1 MTWEIV
7 FVLVL
12 TICAVVLLVTEKFS
26 TDVVAVLV
34 MVVLLVSGILTPAEG
49 FNGFANPATITVGA
63 MFVLSAGLFRAGA
76 VNFLGRALRRLARRS
91 STLMLLVMMLG
102 VGVLSFFLNNT
113 ATVAILIPVT
123 MVVAQRVSTSPS
135 KLLMPLSFAS
145 MFGGMCTVLGT
156 STNILASSM
165 AQTAGLEPFGM
176 FEFSKL
182 GLIFF
187 AVGVIYMMTVGRKI
201 IPEHRTAGD
210 LTKTFGLGDY
220 LTELQLH
227 EESPLVGQSLA
238 SAPLLEEFDIEVLQ
252 IIRGKDTLRPTA
264 RTELH
269 KHDLLRI
276 KGDLRTINELK
287 ERAQATLGMHMKWRD
302 RDLESK
308 DSKLVAAI
316 VGPGSPLTGR
326 SLVESN
332 PRKNYGVSVLAIR
345 HHGALTHG
353 ELQNIKLMSGDTL
366 LIEVP
371 DSRIA
376 HLIQQRVF
384 LLASSA
390 GIPRFD
396 GAKAAKGLVI
406 IVSVVVSAAFGWL
419 SIASAAATGAL
430 LIVLSRCISMEEAYT
445 AIEWN
450 VLFLLAGMLALSVAM
465 EKTGTSAMLAQGIID
480 VFGTMG
486 PVALVAAFFGVTM
499 VLTAVMSNQA
509 TVALLIPVAI
519 TTAYSLDANPRTFMF
534 AVMFAASSSFMTPV
548 GYQTNTMIYGPGQYR
563 FKDFI
568 RVGTPLTL
576 IFWVLGTLLI
586 PWFWPLYG

>member
-1 MTWEIV
+1 MTWEV
-7 FVLVL
+7 GFVLGL
-12 TICAVVLLVTEKFS
+12 TLVAVVLFVTEKFS

-34 MVVLLVSGILTPAEG
+34 MIALLVSGILTPAEG
-49 FNGFANPATITVGA
+49 FNGFANPATVTVGA
-63 MFVLSAGLFRAGA
+63 MFVLSAALFRAGA

-252 IIRGKDTLRPTA
+252 IIRGKDTLRPTPKTIL
-264 RTELH
+264 RE
-269 KHDLLRI
+269 HDLLRI

-308 DSKLVAAI
+308 DSKLVEAI
-316 VGPGSPLTGR
+316 VGPSSPLAGR

-371 DSRIA
+371 NSRIA

-465 EKTGTSAMLAQGIID
+465 EKTGTSAMLARGIID
-480 VFGTMG
+480 IFGTMG
-486 PVALVAAFFGVTM
+486 PTALVAAFFGVTM